1 MNQDMRCCKNLTC
14 AELKERTYKF
24 VTGIM
29 TIIANLL
36 ITASKPFFG
45 SEVMYSRNIIE
56 LSGLSLPAQKNGEV
70 FKFQTFP

>member
-1 MNQDMRCCKNLTC
+1 MK
-14 AELKERTYKF
+14 ELTYKF

-45 SEVMYSRNIIE
+45 SEVMYSSNIIE
-56 LSGLSLPAQKNGEV
+56 LSGLSLPTQKMERSLSFRHLHNAIME
-70 FKFQTFP
+70 